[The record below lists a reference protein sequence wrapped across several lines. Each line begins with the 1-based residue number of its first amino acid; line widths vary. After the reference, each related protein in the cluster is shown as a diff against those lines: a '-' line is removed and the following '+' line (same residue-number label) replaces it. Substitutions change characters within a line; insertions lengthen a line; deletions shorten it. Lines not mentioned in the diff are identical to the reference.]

1 MAVLTVSLLSAGN
14 SGYGADE
21 KTDEL
26 IEEARNQN
34 ISAEDMNTISEIKA
48 ESIRMTDLAKQEVTS
63 SSEKNAD
70 EQSLLIQTK
79 KTLYELRETM
89 DPETYEKMLTSLTE
103 MEKSAADNTEN
114 VSVDDPSHYPIYI
127 FASQSMGDTALK
139 SLYSSVAGES
149 NVFIIFR
156 GILPGESLAS
166 FSERQHR
173 LYKPEKD
180 TESEATTFFPP
191 NIQINPLLFRQ
202 YNVTDVPQI
211 IIADPDQ
218 QNRNSTCMPY
228 ADEADSSEVCYL
240 SRISGISNH
249 IYLREEV
256 KKDRYGN
263 LGKLGEVLQISEP
276 DMAEEM
282 KKRAMAYDWNKAAE
296 RARNNFFRDRNTVS
310 LPMAIYRKTRYLAPT
325 ITINED
331 VKDAY
336 GKILLHRGMMIN
348 PLKQT
353 LMTGKYIVFNA
364 VNQGEIKQVADY
376 VAEHP
381 DDSFTFMINDIYHD
395 DSENGWNEYSKLVQT
410 FKQRIYL
417 MPDNLPYELG
427 IQVTPTVISADNER
441 HILILEELGRIN
453 QKTTDRIFIEQRYG
467 NE

>member
-14 SGYGADE
+14 SGYGVDE

-34 ISAEDMNTISEIKA
+34 ISAEDMKTISEIKA
-48 ESIRMTDLAKQEVTS
+48 DSIRMTDLAKQEVTS
-63 SSEKNAD
+63 SSVKKAD

-103 MEKSAADNTEN
+103 MEKSTADNTEN

-228 ADEADSSEVCYL
+228 ENEADSSEVCYL

-263 LGKLGEVLQISEP
+263 LGKLGEVLQISFGV
-276 DMAEEM
+276 
-282 KKRAMAYDWNKAAE
+282 RT
-296 RARNNFFRDRNTVS
+296 RTGL
-310 LPMAIYRKTRYLAPT
+310 LP
-325 ITINED
+325 
-331 VKDAY
+331 
-336 GKILLHRGMMIN
+336 
-348 PLKQT
+348 
-353 LMTGKYIVFNA
+353 
-364 VNQGEIKQVADY
+364 
-376 VAEHP
+376 
-381 DDSFTFMINDIYHD
+381 S
-395 DSENGWNEYSKLVQT
+395 
-410 FKQRIYL
+410 
-417 MPDNLPYELG
+417 
-427 IQVTPTVISADNER
+427 
-441 HILILEELGRIN
+441 
-453 QKTTDRIFIEQRYG
+453 
-467 NE
+467 

>member
-1 MAVLTVSLLSAGN
+1 MIPDTGATLMKKTLLAVLTVSLLSAGN
-14 SGYGADE
+14 SGYGSDE

-26 IEEARNQN
+26 IKEARNQN

-63 SSEKNAD
+63 SSEKKAD

-180 TESEATTFFPP
+180 KESEAKTFFPP

-228 ADEADSSEVCYL
+228 ENEADSSEVCYL

-249 IYLREEV
+249 IYLRDEA

-263 LGKLGEVLQISEP
+263 LAYISQ
-276 DMAEEM
+276 
-282 KKRAMAYDWNKAAE
+282 
-296 RARNNFFRDRNTVS
+296 
-310 LPMAIYRKTRYLAPT
+310 L
-325 ITINED
+325 
-331 VKDAY
+331 
-336 GKILLHRGMMIN
+336 
-348 PLKQT
+348 
-353 LMTGKYIVFNA
+353 
-364 VNQGEIKQVADY
+364 
-376 VAEHP
+376 
-381 DDSFTFMINDIYHD
+381 
-395 DSENGWNEYSKLVQT
+395 
-410 FKQRIYL
+410 
-417 MPDNLPYELG
+417 NLP
-427 IQVTPTVISADNER
+427 
-441 HILILEELGRIN
+441 
-453 QKTTDRIFIEQRYG
+453 IFFVLSGYIYI
-467 NE
+467 

>member
-1 MAVLTVSLLSAGN
+1 MKKTLLAVLTVSLLSAGN
-14 SGYGADE
+14 SGYGVDE

-34 ISAEDMNTISEIKA
+34 ISAEDMKTISEIKA
-48 ESIRMTDLAKQEVTS
+48 DSIRMTDLAKQEVTS

-70 EQSLLIQTK
+70 EQFLLIQTK

-310 LPMAIYRKTRYLAPT
+310 LPMAIYRKTRYLDPT

-353 LMTGKYIVFNA
+353 LMT
-364 VNQGEIKQVADY
+364 Q
-376 VAEHP
+376 
-381 DDSFTFMINDIYHD
+381 
-395 DSENGWNEYSKLVQT
+395 
-410 FKQRIYL
+410 
-417 MPDNLPYELG
+417 
-427 IQVTPTVISADNER
+427 
-441 HILILEELGRIN
+441 LIRGRLS
-453 QKTTDRIFIEQRYG
+453 R
-467 NE
+467 